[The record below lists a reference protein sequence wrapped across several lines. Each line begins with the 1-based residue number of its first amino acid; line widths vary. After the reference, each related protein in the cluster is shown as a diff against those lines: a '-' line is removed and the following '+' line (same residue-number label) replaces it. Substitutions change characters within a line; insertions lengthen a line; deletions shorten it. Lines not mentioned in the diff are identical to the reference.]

1 MKRRFVF
8 ALSVLSVFGLFSGPV
23 NAKGPVVKLVVSG
36 PDLPEP
42 IEVTDPDAI
51 DVVVY
56 GATFIE
62 RDLGPQTR
70 ASASPVNPYEIRF
83 FVDLPQGGGVKMMYV
98 VYFVWDNAE
107 RRGLVYF
114 PGPSD
119 AWYRRNVG
127 TVALPTA
134 GQWYYATEVWGRAV
148 RHAIYE
154 HNNPF
159 A

>member
-1 MKRRFVF
+1 MKRRFVL
-8 ALSVLSVFGLFSGPV
+8 ALSVVAAFGLLSSSAS
-23 NAKGPVVKLVVSG
+23 AKGPVVKLVISG
-36 PDLPEP
+36 PDLAEP
-42 IEVTDPDAI
+42 IEVTDRDAL

-62 RDLGPQTR
+62 RDRGPQNR
-70 ASASPVNPYEIRF
+70 SSASPVSPYQIQF
-83 FVDLPQGGGVKMMYV
+83 FVDLQQDGVKMMYV
-98 VYFVWDNAE
+98 VYFVWDSSE

-134 GQWYYATEVWGRAV
+134 GQWFYATEAWGRAV
-148 RHAIYE
+148 QRAIFA
-154 HNNPF
+154 NNDPF